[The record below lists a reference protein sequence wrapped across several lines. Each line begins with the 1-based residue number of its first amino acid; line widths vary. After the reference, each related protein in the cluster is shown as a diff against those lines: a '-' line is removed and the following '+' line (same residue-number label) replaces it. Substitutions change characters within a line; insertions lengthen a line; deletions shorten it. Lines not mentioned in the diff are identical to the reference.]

1 MPKTADFNL
10 TKSEITKLI
19 FLSGLKAT
27 GFRVHTGRLDGL
39 DDIDVP
45 SLITGHLIVRA
56 LREVALRRPDLLP
69 ASIRPADKPR
79 RSRAR
84 SADAC

>member
-1 MPKTADFNL
+1 MSKPADFNL
-10 TKSEITKLI
+10 IKSEITRLI

-27 GFRVHTGRLDGL
+27 GFRVHTARLDGL

-45 SLITGHLIVRA
+45 SLITGHALVRA
-56 LREVALRRPDLLP
+56 LREVAAERPDLLP
-69 ASIRPADKPR
+69 TLCRPTRQPR

-84 SADAC
+84 SAEA